1 MSLLRTI
8 LYQAGRRI
16 ASDPRVREKAKEALE
31 PEVKPRV
38 QQAAAK
44 AKPRFEAARE
54 DIKRMADEPESKEN
68 RAKFAGRATRRFI
81 DGMTGK
87 LDKE

>member
-1 MSLLRTI
+1 
-8 LYQAGRRI
+8 
-16 ASDPRVREKAKEALE
+16 
-31 PEVKPRV
+31 
-38 QQAAAK
+38 
-44 AKPRFEAARE
+44 
-54 DIKRMADEPESKEN
+54 MADEPENREN

>member
-1 MSLLRTI
+1 MSFLRSL

-16 ASDPRVREKAKEALE
+16 ASDPRVREKAKQAFEE
-31 PEVKPRV
+31 EVKPRAK
-38 QQAAAK
+38 QAAAK
-44 AKPRFEAARE
+44 AKPRYETARE
-54 DIKRMADEPESKEN
+54 DIKRMADEPENREN